1 MRARWVLDASG
12 ANSKLR
18 AAAGIRVAEYD
29 YQQSAIVAH
38 VRTETAHA
46 HTAWQ
51 RFTSV
56 GTIALLPMFDG
67 SLALVYSALETKA
80 DALMKLDEHEFLADL
95 ATNFGLQVGQFTQI
109 GERRK
114 IPLRRKLADD
124 YVHGHLILLGD
135 SGHAVHPL
143 AGQGLNL
150 GIRDVARL
158 AAAVVEALDDI
169 GDENLGGAK
178 MRRALRKFERERKS
192 ENAITA
198 LGVEALQKL
207 FLPASGPLKLLRNIG
222 LRGVHRLTPV
232 KRLFAELAAGQVAGW
247 PG

>member
-1 MRARWVLDASG
+1 M
-12 ANSKLR
+12 
-18 AAAGIRVAEYD
+18 
-29 YQQSAIVAH
+29 
-38 VRTETAHA
+38 
-46 HTAWQ
+46 
-51 RFTSV
+51 
-56 GTIALLPMFDG
+56 
-67 SLALVYSALETKA
+67 
-80 DALMKLDEHEFLADL
+80 
-95 ATNFGLQVGQFTQI
+95 
-109 GERRK
+109 
-114 IPLRRKLADD
+114 
-124 YVHGHLILLGD
+124 HGHLILLGD